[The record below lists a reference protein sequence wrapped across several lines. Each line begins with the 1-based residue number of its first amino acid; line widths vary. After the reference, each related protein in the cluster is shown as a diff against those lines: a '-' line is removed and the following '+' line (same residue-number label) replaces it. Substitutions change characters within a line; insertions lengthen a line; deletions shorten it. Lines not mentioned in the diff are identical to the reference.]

1 MVEAAPAAALVVPEP
16 QFLLELLV
24 VAFDAPPEL
33 GEFDQAREADLL
45 WQRREPVLGGLLL
58 AFRPL
63 NQEPFLRARLIQPVI
78 AMSGSHPHPCET
90 RGEPVGYALAP
101 SDLSPRRLL
110 KRQRQRLHRGWLV
123 LAIPAHQRGW
133 SSPADHGLGGSGAV
147 PCAQTEVF
155 DRI

>member
-16 QFLLELLV
+16 EFLLELLV

-33 GEFDQAREADLL
+33 GEFNQALEADLL

-63 NQEPFLRARLIQPVI
+63 NQEPFLRARFAQPVI

-123 LAIPAHQRGW
+123 LAIPAHQRGRP
-133 SSPADHGLGGSGAV
+133 SPARPRLGRQRCGPLRPNRGV
-147 PCAQTEVF
+147 
-155 DRI
+155 